1 VVLRSDILERVVQD
15 TKDLTF
21 QREKFEDYFVKLN
34 CSKHQLKELIQ
45 RRIGLLF
52 KRQYH
57 MAQDI
62 TFEDIF
68 PHKIANIDPFYYIA
82 ERTLMRPRSDYI
94 RECMS

>member
-1 VVLRSDILERVVQD
+1 MVLRSDILERVVKD

-52 KRQYH
+52 KQAAGRH
-57 MAQDI
+57 EVTA
-62 TFEDIF
+62 
-68 PHKIANIDPFYYIA
+68 K
-82 ERTLMRPRSDYI
+82 SI
-94 RECMS
+94 REERNFSRTRRQALEYE